1 MGNDQA
7 VRKYECG
14 AEHLTGRQAEIL
26 CLIAAGLTAG
36 QAAQR
41 LSVATSTVEDHLR
54 VMRER
59 TRTRNS
65 VELAARAFAAG
76 ILVPGLW
83 PPRLSGHRCL
93 LAEEGHTA
101 APPVTGTARRPPE
114 RPQSHG
120 HWAAAG
126 GARARRVARADP

>member
-41 LSVATSTVEDHLR
+41 LSVATSTIEDHLR
-54 VMRER
+54 AMRER
-59 TRTRNS
+59 TGTRNS
-65 VELAARAFAAG
+65 VELVARAFAAG
-76 ILVPGLW
+76 ILVPGSW

-93 LAEEGHTA
+93 LADKGHA
-101 APPVTGTARRPPE
+101 AAHLVADGPRPPG
-114 RPQSHG
+114 RPPGS
-120 HWAAAG
+120 
-126 GARARRVARADP
+126 

>member
-1 MGNDQA
+1 MGNDQT

-36 QAAQR
+36 QTAQR
-41 LSVATSTVEDHLR
+41 LSVATSTIEDHLR
-54 VMRER
+54 AMRER

-65 VELAARAFAAG
+65 VELVARAFAAG
-76 ILVPGLW
+76 ILVPGSW

-93 LAEEGHTA
+93 LAEQGHTA
-101 APPVTGTARRPPE
+101 AQPVPDGPRPPG
-114 RPQSHG
+114 RPPG
-120 HWAAAG
+120 
-126 GARARRVARADP
+126 